1 MNLIKGEI
9 NMGHSDI
16 LAKFLEMFYSTYAEA
31 VEVWRP
37 NGRNSIWVRLNT
49 KQELVFTYNDKKDW
63 TLSTMYA
70 QRAKRAGA

>member
-1 MNLIKGEI
+1 
-9 NMGHSDI
+9 MGHSDI

-31 VEVWRP
+31 VEVW
-37 NGRNSIWVRLNT
+37 RLNT

>member
-1 MNLIKGEI
+1 
-9 NMGHSDI
+9 MGHSDI
-16 LAKFLEMFYSTYAEA
+16 LAKFLEMFYNTYAEA

-63 TLSTMYA
+63 ILSTMYA